1 MSAQLGGSVMSL
13 NVRTSCH
20 NGTGSELDLVE
31 NLKLNAGQ
39 RRHRSATMAA
49 SLEPVANSYQSPV

>member
-20 NGTGSELDLVE
+20 NSTGSELDLVD
-31 NLKLNAGQ
+31 NLKLSAGNGDIP
-39 RRHRSATMAA
+39 AA
-49 SLEPVANSYQSPV
+49 IRPTPTIT